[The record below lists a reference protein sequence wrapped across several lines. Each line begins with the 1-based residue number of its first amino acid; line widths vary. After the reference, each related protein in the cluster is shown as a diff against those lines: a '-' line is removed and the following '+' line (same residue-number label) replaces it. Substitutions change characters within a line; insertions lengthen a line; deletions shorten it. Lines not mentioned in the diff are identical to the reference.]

1 MKKKLSLFLVLMLV
15 LSLLVAG
22 CGNASST
29 AANSQNTDSAGKE
42 VKPLKVALIL
52 PGKVDDVS
60 WNQAMYQGMK
70 ELEKEYAGKIKVTYS
85 ENVYEV
91 ANIEPAMREFATQGY
106 DLIIGHGFQFQEPII
121 KLAAEFP
128 NVKFALGTGFKT
140 AANTAIYDV
149 QLEDGGY
156 LMGTLAA
163 LMTKTNKIG
172 VVGGADVSEIYR
184 GHEAYKFAAKKVN
197 PNIQIQE
204 LYTGDW
210 RDAAKAKEGAISMY
224 DSGVD
229 IIWHSGD
236 GIGLGVVDAG
246 KEKKKYVLGNV
257 ADQNVLA
264 PDYVL
269 SGVVYNWKPV
279 IKQIVDDILNNNFTN
294 RNDKHYWLTV
304 ANGGVTIAPFYGLDS
319 KVSADVKAKLEQVKK
334 DFADKKIEMPK
345 FAK

>member
-1 MKKKLSLFLVLMLV
+1 MKKQASVFLVLMLV
-15 LSLLVAG
+15 FTLLMSG
-22 CGNASST
+22 CGSQST
-29 AANSQNTDSAGKE
+29 PAGPSGDNE

-60 WNQAMYQGMK
+60 WNQAMNEGMK
-70 ELEKEYAGKIKVTYS
+70 ALEKDYAGKIKVTYS

-91 ANIEPAMREFATQGY
+91 SNIEPALREFASQGY
-106 DLIIGHGFQFQEPII
+106 DLVIGHGFQFQEPII
-121 KLAAEFP
+121 KVAGEFP

-140 AANTAIYDV
+140 LANTAIYDV

-156 LMGTLAA
+156 LMGTLAG
-163 LMTKTNKIG
+163 LMTKTDKIG

-197 PNIQIQE
+197 PDVQIQE

-224 DSGVD
+224 DSGAD

-246 KEKKKYVLGNV
+246 KEKNKLVLGNV

-264 PDYVL
+264 PDNVL
-269 SGVVYNWKPV
+269 SGIVYNWNPV
-279 IKQIVDDILNNNFTN
+279 LKQIVDDILNNNFDN
-294 RNDKHYWLTV
+294 RDDKHYWLTV
-304 ANGGVTIAPFYGLDS
+304 ANGGVTVAPFYGLDS
-319 KVSADVKAKLEQVKK
+319 QVSADIKEKLEQVKK
-334 DFADKKIEMPK
+334 DFVDNKIEMPK
-345 FAK
+345 FDK